1 MESGET
7 IEVVEGGR
15 GVGVVSLQP
24 LLSSLLLL
32 HLNIRK
38 TPAGL
43 RAGHTSMYVCLSMC
57 VCVSAF
63 SIYQSIKIATHI
75 YTNVG
80 ARTAEVASSGSRHGA
95 LPSSNIDG
103 KHGSKV
109 AAAGMAGAK
118 KTDAK
123 PTRQENIAAAFAAQC
138 QD

>member
-7 IEVVEGGR
+7 IEVVEGGL

-57 VCVSAF
+57 VCVCVFYLPEHKNSDAHIHKCRGEDGGGGVF
-63 SIYQSIKIATHI
+63 GQQTQSITLIK
-75 YTNVG
+75 Y
-80 ARTAEVASSGSRHGA
+80 RW
-95 LPSSNIDG
+95 
-103 KHGSKV
+103 
-109 AAAGMAGAK
+109 
-118 KTDAK
+118 
-123 PTRQENIAAAFAAQC
+123 
-138 QD
+138 